1 MFPSWIYGGKRREK
15 RKRGEGKKFS
25 HYWAFR
31 EKIPTHLKPIIVNLL
46 LDKYFR
52 SARNNSSAHEI
63 HIKEKET

>member
-1 MFPSWIYGGKRREK
+1 MFPSWIYRGKRREK
-15 RKRGEGKKFS
+15 RKRGEEKKFS

-31 EKIPTHLKPIIVNLL
+31 EKKIPTHLKSIIVNLP

-52 SARNNSSAHEI
+52 SARNNSAHEI